1 MVNVT
6 DLDYLKS
13 KFAIFLNCISDED
26 FKVIIDTLYFRASKK
41 AQKSINDSS
50 KKEQINLMIADMDFS
65 IKDRKYISLINI
77 LYQHFRERIAVDQL
91 SSMDDVINDIN
102 PENFIENTIYI
113 IYKFCKPPYSGK
125 LKNIFESRQ
134 FSICVSRDI
143 FINADNSKD
152 YNAKENIM
160 KYYIGYIEKRGTYYN
175 FKPEFIFDGVQ
186 IAKDDT
192 LKECFPKHGKF
203 NLSYKLHKESEQFLE
218 SVKLY
223 NLYAVNAEN
232 LSIKDNRSYSDNSI
246 VEDVQKQI
254 DIQEMYDNSID
265 VSKVIFLAEKLGIF
279 KVASPTITEIDN
291 NFIDGTI
298 EISNQNYDK
307 NDYVLISHK
316 DKLIGPY
323 QLEVR
328 PIDKTQYVKP
338 NLGNSINKYIK
349 KYIDNYNN
357 ERVFSFSIYI
367 DYYTTEKID
376 FAYFDKNAI
385 QSEDIIP
392 DEILLSELNKI
403 YNIDTESKGKTAFDR
418 LTKNSELLSSN
429 LSADVRDNRLS
440 RIQAQFETFD
450 TLVDSKKT
458 ILKTLINSDWDKI
471 EDSQLKRMLDEKLE
485 NSEKYKSLLEKYD
498 QSTKDYDYLQSQ
510 KKKIEKEY
518 SELIEA
524 KSQERLTEQESE
536 KKQSEIDKLNKQLE
550 SVKDEKKLLE
560 DSILEIKESL
570 SNWEEIKDLNEEI
583 KKLDTILDDRRNQE
597 NKLKTRIEKA
607 KGEFKSEIKK
617 SFDEAKIAFDP
628 VISNMMLDSAS
639 QWQNKD
645 KSNKYLSYCNCVDN
659 IAKTT
664 ISKSEEELSDYI
676 ISGVRK
682 YRKYQYNDII
692 NMYICI
698 AQSFLTIFAGN
709 PGTGKTSICNIIA
722 NSLGLNRSL
731 DKNNS
736 DIIRF
741 VPVSV
746 ERGWSSKRDL
756 IGYYNPLTKK
766 YDKSNG
772 KIYDAL
778 RVLDNEKDNSSFPML
793 VLLDEANLSPIEYYW
808 AEFMRIADR
817 ENDSAKINI
826 GEEND
831 LFIPE
836 TLRFVAT
843 INYDQTTEELS
854 PRLID
859 RAWIIKL
866 PTIEMDYSE
875 KPDIKSVFTDLILWS
890 DLKEMFLPKTTDTKI
905 ESADVLEQIYEEF
918 SNAGIPISY
927 RVKESIYNYVL
938 VAQRLMIDETSAN
951 AKHQAIDYAVMQKL
965 LPKING
971 NGYKDFL
978 ERLVKICDDNR
989 LIKTRNSIDEM
1000 LTQAEYNLGY
1010 CQYL

>member
-203 NLSYKLHKESEQFLE
+203 NLSYKFHKESEQFFE

-418 LTKNSELLSSN
+418 LTKNSELLSSD

-524 KSQERLTEQESE
+524 QSQERLTEQESE

-778 RVLDNEKDNSSFPML
+778 RVLDKEKDNSSFPML

-890 DLKEMFLPKTTDTKI
+890 DLKKMFLPKTTDTKI

>member
-203 NLSYKLHKESEQFLE
+203 NLSYKFHKESEQFLE

-418 LTKNSELLSSN
+418 LTKNSELLSSD

-524 KSQERLTEQESE
+524 QSQERLTEQESE

-607 KGEFKSEIKK
+607 KGEFKSEIEK

-778 RVLDNEKDNSSFPML
+778 RVLDKEKDNSSFPML

-890 DLKEMFLPKTTDTKI
+890 DLKKMFLPKTTDTKI